1 MRPKN
6 NIENKNINLSTLKT
20 DNFKNNYFRTTY
32 NTNFTNYTEE
42 IQKNFKKIHSNK
54 NIHENLNN
62 SVSRNN
68 GYKKNIF
75 ESKDNN
81 ENDYKKLFY
90 STINYNNY
98 NINKKDIEDINNKFN
113 QFNKNI
119 NKTYEI
125 KNNDNNDNNKFSS
138 ESFIKNDCVNNI
150 DSKQITYKSK
160 TPLKRIEKSKTSK
173 NSIKK
178 TNNLN
183 GVIVIEGVCSNCIN
197 KELMKLHNLHPKEKK
212 LDEDPFSI
220 QAKKNIIQKQ
230 NIQLKVN
237 RNYKLTQKAIENMKI
252 KDEKTKLINE
262 NQNADFYLFR
272 KTFDPLKKRTLERF
286 LKNQE
291 LLLNREYNGYNKEK
305 DDFYNKP
312 NPVTNGSVDAIG
324 RTIFKNKYLPTKKQ
338 YTSFL
343 TKQIEN
349 KEIRKKKEKEKDIE
363 GEKYIYNK
371 NLKEFERE
379 KYIKKN
385 YLKKINLDFLN
396 ENKRLMQQK
405 EYRNKMNKTCDLAIE
420 KDNIEKIKEEERKK
434 KEEMFNKK
442 NKIKNELINDLDK
455 QIKLKNKKSYDF
467 GTLGKSDKYD
477 ICCEPIHVDEFGR
490 CIKCC
495 RIMKKVQIHPKKEYD
510 VIKKEEIEK
519 MK

>member
-6 NIENKNINLSTLKT
+6 NIENNIINHSKLKFG
-20 DNFKNNYFRTTY
+20 NFRNNYFQTTY
-32 NTNFTNYTEE
+32 NTNYTNYTDE
-42 IQKNFKKIHSNK
+42 IQKNFKKIH
-54 NIHENLNN
+54 LNN
-62 SVSRNN
+62 NSNLINN
-68 GYKKNIF
+68 LSKNKGYKNNIF
-75 ESKDNN
+75 ENKNN
-81 ENDYKKLFY
+81 NYDDEYKKIFY

-98 NINKKDIEDINNKFN
+98 NINKKEEDL
-113 QFNKNI
+113 NKN
-119 NKTYEI
+119 YET
-125 KNNDNNDNNKFSS
+125 KNNENNDNNFFT
-138 ESFIKNDCVNNI
+138 ESFIKNNRVNNI
-150 DSKQITYKSK
+150 DLNELSYKPK
-160 TPLKRIEKSKTSK
+160 TPIKRIEKSKNLT
-173 NSIKK
+173 NSIRKK
-178 TNNLN
+178 NNLN
-183 GVIVIEGVCSNCIN
+183 GVIVTEGVCSNCIN
-197 KELMKLHNLHPKEKK
+197 LELMKLHNLHPKEKK
-212 LDEDPFSI
+212 FEEDPFSI
-220 QAKKNIIQKQ
+220 QAKRNIIQKQ

-272 KTFDPLKKRTLERF
+272 KTFDPLKKRTLERY